1 MLVGKYKYAVDSKS
15 RICIPHKFRGDFG
28 ARCVLSKDVVDNC
41 LNLYSLE
48 QWGIF
53 TKKVEALPSIKM
65 RKLRQFIY
73 SNSYEMELD
82 SQGRIVLNQ
91 QLCEDTCISLE
102 KEVMIVG
109 SHTHAQIWNLSEW
122 ERFYGELNGEET
134 KESMIN
140 DLLEMGF

>member
-1 MLVGKYKYAVDSKS
+1 MLIGKYKYSVDSKN
-15 RICIPHKFRGDFG
+15 RICIPHKFRGDLG
-28 ARCVLSKDVVDNC
+28 GKCVISKDVLDNC

-48 QWGIF
+48 QWEIF
-53 TKKVEALPSIKM
+53 SRKIEELPTIKM
-65 RKLRQFIY
+65 RRVRQFIY
-73 SNSYEMELD
+73 SNSDDAELD

-91 QLCEDTCISLE
+91 QLCEGTGVLSE

-109 SHTHAQIWNLSEW
+109 TLTHAQIWSISEW
-122 ERFYGELNGEET
+122 EKFDGELNAEEG